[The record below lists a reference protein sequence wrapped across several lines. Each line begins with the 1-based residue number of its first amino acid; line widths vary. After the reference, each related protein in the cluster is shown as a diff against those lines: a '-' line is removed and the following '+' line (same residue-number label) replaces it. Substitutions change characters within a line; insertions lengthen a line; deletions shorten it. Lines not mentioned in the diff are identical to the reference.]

1 MYRPSHLS
9 NPSFGG
15 DQPGLCRGLA
25 RGILVVWGTV
35 LVVTL
40 SGCQPLAQLDELRTD
55 FIALRYI
62 QQATE
67 AASEPVRAGRAVRCA
82 NRAVELASD
91 NPAVLERAGRIYVY
105 VGAYKPAISALKKAH
120 LLTDRPYYYEL
131 GTAYLHTGQP
141 ELGHK
146 LLSAHLQITK
156 FGYTARRIPALA
168 YAGELNNVGY
178 AYAEAGVKLDLALK
192 LTTQAAGLAPLNAAF
207 VDSLGWAYYK
217 LGDLKN
223 ATFFLER
230 AVRQSLHQLNAELH
244 YHLGAAYARLGRR
257 DEATREL
264 SQALQI
270 RPHYPE
276 VVHELR
282 SLHWELAPPWH
293 ARVEDHHHS
302 QQPS

>member
-9 NPSFGG
+9 NLSSGG
-15 DQPGLCRGLA
+15 DQPGPRQRLA
-25 RGILVVWGTV
+25 RRLLVVWGTV

-40 SGCQPLAQLDELRTD
+40 SGCLPLAQLDELRTD
-55 FIALRYI
+55 FIALRYV
-62 QQATE
+62 QEAT
-67 AASEPVRAGRAVRCA
+67 AASHDPVRPGRAVRCA

-91 NPAVLERAGRIYVY
+91 NAAVLERAGRVYVY
-105 VGAYKPAISALKKAH
+105 VGAYKPAIPTLHKAQ
-120 LLTDRPYYYEL
+120 LLTGRRYYYEL
-131 GTAYLHTGQP
+131 GTAYLHTEQS

-146 LLSAHLQITK
+146 LLSAYLQVTK
-156 FGYTARRIPALA
+156 DSYTAKRIPALA
-168 YAGELNNVGY
+168 YAGALNDVGY
-178 AYAEAGVKLDLALK
+178 AYAEAGIKLDLALK

-217 LGDLKN
+217 LSDLKN

-230 AVRQSLHQLNAELH
+230 AVRQSMHQPNAELH

-282 SLHWELAPPWH
+282 VLHWELAPPWH
-293 ARVEDHHHS
+293 AGVPDRHRS
-302 QQPS
+302 AQPS